1 MAKAKYKQ
9 YYEKMLEKEQA
20 LFDEFKP
27 IHDLYKADRNK
38 FQNEFNQVGRKVVE
52 AIHDWER
59 KLCSAM
65 GRTQYAKYSETVSE
79 KFWDLIREDFDQ
91 IDMVGVKIE

>member
-9 YYEKMLEKEQA
+9 YYEKMLEKEQE
-20 LFDEFKP
+20 LFEEFKP
-27 IHDLYKADRNK
+27 IHDSYRENRAKHQA
-38 FQNEFNQVGRKVVE
+38 EFNQVGSKVVE

-79 KFWDLIREDFDQ
+79 KFWDLIREDYDQ